1 MPYQQPFLDI
11 ALNALT
17 QEQLIQHLR
26 ERLLEKDKLTQEI
39 EELKKENAE
48 LGEENTYMKNVPC
61 PPVDENEKLKKEIEK
76 LKKENE
82 ELKMFNEWNNQ
93 ATLKWNDA
101 KDEIEKLKKEKEEL
115 ERFNDRLE
123 EKIEK
128 IQDPVLHDRDIRG
141 DNFDIRVCYGYIQEC
156 IERITGEYDDG
167 ELDDSVYREVAQSI
181 DVGINNF
188 VKNGTIGS
196 IQELECAI
204 TEAIEKDPVYNKIVK
219 EDEEEDEKNQLET
232 KFQVWRET
240 MIELNPQYSVDEEI
254 GFLRNNTDDE
264 TIVKKLFDELY
275 SEKGWV
281 YNLETHGY
289 DITEG

>member
-39 EELKKENAE
+39 EQLKKENAE

-61 PPVDENEKLKKEIEK
+61 PPVDENEKLKKEIE
-76 LKKENE
+76 E
-82 ELKMFNEWNNQ
+82 
-93 ATLKWNDA
+93 
-101 KDEIEKLKKEKEEL
+101 LKKEKEEL

-128 IQDPVLHDRDIRG
+128 LQDPVLHDRDIRG

-188 VKNGTIGS
+188 IKNGTIGS

-219 EDEEEDEKNQLET
+219 EDEEDT
-232 KFQVWRET
+232 T
-240 MIELNPQYSVDEEI
+240 EE
-254 GFLRNNTDDE
+254 
-264 TIVKKLFDELY
+264 
-275 SEKGWV
+275 
-281 YNLETHGY
+281 
-289 DITEG
+289 